1 MARISAENLD
11 VKIRKA
17 EGKVMRFGDQYNAA
31 CEELKE
37 LRAKKRAIE
46 QDALIAAFVKSSR
59 TFDEVMAFLTE
70 GTPAEETENVAK
82 KRRGHPRKIE

>member
-17 EGKVMRFGDQYNAA
+17 EGKVMRLGDQYNAA

-46 QDALIAAFVKSSR
+46 QDALIA
-59 TFDEVMAFLTE
+59 E
-70 GTPAEETENVAK
+70 GAAGEKARNRAGCPDCSV
-82 KRRGHPRKIE
+82 RKEQQNI

>member
-1 MARISAENLD
+1 MARVLAENLD
-11 VKIRKA
+11 VKILKA
-17 EGKVMRFGDQYNAA
+17 EEKVMRLGDQYNAA
-31 CEELKE
+31 CEELKG

-46 QDALIAAFVKSSR
+46 QDVLIAAFVKSSR

-70 GTPAEETENVAK
+70 GTPSEETENVAK

>member
-1 MARISAENLD
+1 MARVSAENLD
-11 VKIRKA
+11 VKILKA
-17 EGKVMRFGDQYNAA
+17 EEKVMRLGEQYNTA

-59 TFDEVMAFLTE
+59 TFDEVMAFFSE

-82 KRRGHPRKIE
+82 KRRGRPRKIE

>member
-17 EGKVMRFGDQYNAA
+17 EGKVMRLGDQYNAA

-46 QDALIAAFVKSSR
+46 
-59 TFDEVMAFLTE
+59 AFLTE

>member
-17 EGKVMRFGDQYNAA
+17 EEKVMRLGDQYNAA

-59 TFDEVMAFLTE
+59 TFDEVMAFSQRE
-70 GTPAEETENVAK
+70 RRRK
-82 KRRGHPRKIE
+82 KRKTLLRSVAGAPGR